1 MKNRLNAL
9 WNLPIK
15 NPTQTSRYFRFLKG
29 PNSEIKTQFT
39 ESVSNFNKK
48 KKDLFL
54 TKYSKFLGDF
64 DD

>member
-1 MKNRLNAL
+1 MKDKLNKL
-9 WNLPIK
+9 WNVFPQ
-15 NPTQTSRYFRFLKG
+15 NPTQTKYLRFLKG
-29 PNSEIKTQFT
+29 PDSEIKTQFT

-54 TKYSKFLGDF
+54 TKYSKFIRGF